1 MKKSKSSY
9 IIRAQRFI
17 HQIAQYID
25 AENIDI
31 DDFEHIVYRFNHFYH
46 RNVIFAHGATRIALI
61 TSDYVV
67 KIDYDS
73 WQISRFGGCENE
85 MRMYEEAKRDGMAYL
100 FAEIT
105 PYVYEGLTYYIMPR
119 VNGIGRYDDDAWGWM
134 SEVESDWC
142 EEHGIFDLHNENY
155 GWHQGHVV
163 LIDYGACEF

>member
-9 IIRAQRFI
+9 IARAQRFI
-17 HQIAQYID
+17 HQISQYID
-25 AENIDI
+25 LANDTFDDI
-31 DDFEHIVYRFNHFYH
+31 AYSVDRFNMMYH
-46 RNVIFAHGATRIALI
+46 RHVIFAHGATRIALI
-61 TSDYVV
+61 TSDYVI
-67 KIDYDS
+67 KIDYDD
-73 WQISRFGGCENE
+73 WQIARFGGCENE
-85 MRMYEEAKRDGMAYL
+85 MKVYDMAKHDGMAYL

-105 PYVYEGLTYYIMPR
+105 PYIYGGVSYYIMPR
-119 VNGIGRYDDDAWGWM
+119 VNGIGRYEDDAWGWM